1 MYARRGIKPKINI
14 GPPPSDFSGNPVC
27 KIFERRCY
35 RMSDYMFLDETFE
48 ESLLIEDDIKESEN
62 LCDGCAI
69 IMGDDPCTVCP
80 YQTAE
85 VAAAIE
91 RRQNQ

>member
-1 MYARRGIKPKINI
+1 MAYTLELSMKSSCTLSGFNFRARVADEMKG
-14 GPPPSDFSGNPVC
+14 GV
-27 KIFERRCY
+27 
-35 RMSDYMFLDETFE
+35 RMSDYMFLDENFE
-48 ESLLIEDDIKESEN
+48 ESLLIEDDIKEAEN
-62 LCDGCAI
+62 PCDGCAI

-91 RRQNQ
+91 RRHNQ

>member
-1 MYARRGIKPKINI
+1 MMEVDNLSPTIIAPTPPLIFPEARVAKYVKG
-14 GPPPSDFSGNPVC
+14 GV
-27 KIFERRCY
+27 
-35 RMSDYMFLDETFE
+35 RMSDYKCVDETFE
-48 ESLLIEDDIKESEN
+48 ESLLIDDDIKEAEN
-62 LCDGCAI
+62 PCDGCAI

-91 RRQNQ
+91 RRHNQ